1 MNEFIA
7 KYNNHKFGD
16 LTVVGPEEYVLDTNG
31 QIVQKNVYCHC
42 DCGKR
47 YVLAGI
53 NDLLNGYTTS
63 CGCQGRDTYVRVVN
77 SGNMG
82 HGDSKE
88 GNIYFRLYKKWE
100 SVKNNTRYKNMRNGT
115 NIEFFDSWNDYKVFK
130 EWAIKNG
137 WACDMDL
144 KRINPNKGYT
154 PDNCYWSY

>member
-1 MNEFIA
+1 MNEFIT
-7 KYNNHKFGD
+7 KYNNHKFGN
-16 LTVVGPEEYVLDTNG
+16 LTVVGPEEYVLDTND

-53 NDLLNGYTTS
+53 NDLLNGLTTS

-82 HGDSKE
+82 HGNSKS
-88 GNIYFRLYKKWE
+88 GIYFDMYARWKNARARLNFLNKR
-100 SVKNNTRYKNMRNGT
+100 NNTNL
-115 NIEFFDSWNDYKVFK
+115 EFYSEWDDFEKFK
-130 EWAIKNG
+130 EWSLNNNWASDMSLERKNTS
-137 WACDMDL
+137 
-144 KRINPNKGYT
+144 IGYN